1 MQYLFITYDGFVF
14 MQPSVRGTREGI
26 VIAVAMLGA
35 FVFFLFGFV
44 LSYQTA
50 LDTRVMSPA
59 VSPFVKYNV
68 YFVVSLSALGVAV
81 GATVFYFMGR
91 RVDSSHT
98 VAKKSAEIV
107 LRFLSPEERRVLTAL
122 LENNGELLQS
132 ELSRSHGLNKL
143 QAHRVVSRLTAK
155 GIVALSGYGK
165 TNRVTLQKEIY
176 EALK

>member
-1 MQYLFITYDGFVF
+1 

-26 VIAVAMLGA
+26 VIAIAMLGA

-50 LDTRVMSPA
+50 LDSRVMSPA

-107 LRFLSPEERRVLTAL
+107 LRFLSHDEQMVLKAL
-122 LENNGELLQS
+122 LAKKGELLQS
-132 ELSRSHGLNKL
+132 ELSRTHGLSKVK
-143 QAHRVVSRLTAK
+143 AHRVVTRLVAK
-155 GIVALSGYGK
+155 GIVTLTEHGK
-165 TNRVTLQKEIY
+165 TKRLTLQPDIY
-176 EALK
+176 EALKE